1 MAAKRRAESMEENR
15 LKLIAAARNAFA
27 EKGFAAASMDELT
40 ASVNLTRG
48 ALYHNFGDK
57 KGLLAAVVT
66 QIDNEM
72 AQHAMEAAADVED
85 DWQKLLAE
93 GIAYIRM
100 ALNEEVRRIVLL
112 DGPASLGRPAEW
124 PSQNSCL
131 QATRQRIIDMRTRGV
146 IKPVDPEATAFLLNS
161 AALNAAQWI
170 AASDDPQQ
178 ALPKVIEAFTLLV
191 QGLRLTPDATTSR

>member
-112 DGPASLGRPAEW
+112 DGPAFLGNPAEW